1 MSFRLERAQRELG
14 DSAQKQQEEFMTSLR
29 NKLTKLHKEKSIWID
44 KEVQFDKE
52 IEDLKDEN
60 GKLRRAL
67 LDSERMRQD
76 MHGQMERVL
85 EELYALRK
93 ASTTVGESK
102 TFKDFIQI
110 KRELAQMKEENEE
123 LKLRITTREKSNSLP
138 SLKGSQTQS
147 YSSVRS
153 TSRVNSAKGERNMP
167 KESFVSVTR
176 IGRK

>member
-1 MSFRLERAQRELG
+1 MG

-29 NKLTKLHKEKSIWID
+29 NKLTKLHKEKAVWVD
-44 KEVQFDKE
+44 KEVLLDKE
-52 IEDLKDEN
+52 IQDLKDEN

-93 ASTTVGESK
+93 ASMTAGENR
-102 TFKDFIQI
+102 TFKDFVQI
-110 KRELAQMKEENEE
+110 KRELAQVKEENED
-123 LKLRITTREKSNSLP
+123 LKSRITTRKKSNSLP
-138 SLKGSQTQS
+138 SLKG
-147 YSSVRS
+147 SVRS
-153 TSRVNSAKGERNMP
+153 TSRVNSAKGERNIP
-167 KESFVSVTR
+167 KESFVSGTL